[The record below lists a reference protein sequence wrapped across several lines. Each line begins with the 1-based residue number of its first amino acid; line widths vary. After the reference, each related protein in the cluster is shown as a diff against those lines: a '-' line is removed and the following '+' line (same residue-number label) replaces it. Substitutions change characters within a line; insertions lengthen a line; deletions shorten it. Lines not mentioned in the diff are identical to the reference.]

1 MVWSD
6 PCRARRGAA
15 ECGACRSPGTTSSAT
30 ACGPSSSTAAPPAPR
45 PRCSTSG
52 CRTPGPTAP
61 GWPSTCGAAPRRP
74 RTCCSRWSLRG
85 APHAYRRSEAA
96 QVAAAVAPW
105 SEADAAKRIFDASR
119 PLRAAG
125 IPVLEALDVIASQ
138 MRDIVTTPTA
148 KGDLSRELTARLD
161 APYLRFCRVC
171 DATHTYEQPF
181 RLALL
186 RAGLEL
192 EPGTSP
198 PVLRRIPGWRGP
210 AARVPEHLDP
220 VRAVL
225 HLLGPATP
233 RHVAAYVDAP
243 VREVGARWPEDVTT
257 VEVDGEERSMLTG
270 DVDALTGGADVEGWA
285 AGTVRP
291 LPAGPGPGDRG
302 AGRGGPQ
309 GPVAH
314 ARPPRSAARR
324 TRGGRHL
331 AAPVVREEAAPPG
344 GGVVRGGAPGPA
356 RTRRPNAWPPSGA
369 RRSTATCPRPARGS
383 APCPGRRRRTW

>member
-1 MVWSD
+1 MQVSRD
-6 PCRARRGAA
+6 DILRYRVRTQQLDGSASGTDAAVLDLGVQDSGPDGSGLALDLRG
-15 ECGACRSPGTTSSAT
+15 S
-30 ACGPSSSTAAPPAPR
+30 APPA
-45 PRCSTSG
+45 
-52 CRTPGPTAP
+52 ADLLL
-61 GWPSTCGAAPRRP
+61 A
-74 RTCCSRWSLRG
+74 WSLRG
-85 APHAYRRSEAA
+85 APHAYRRSEAG

-148 KGDLSRELTARLD
+148 KGDLSSELTARLD
-161 APYLRFCRVC
+161 PPYLRFCRVC

-210 AARVPEHLDP
+210 AERVPAHLDP

-257 VEVDGEERSMLTG
+257 VEVDGEERSVLTD
-270 DVDALTGGADVEGWA
+270 DVDALTGGADVEGVRLLGPFDLFLQGRDRETVVPDEA
-285 AGTVRP
+285 ARKDLWRTLGRPGALLDGHEVVGTWR
-291 LPAGPGPGDRG
+291 
-302 AGRGGPQ
+302 
-309 GPVAH
+309 
-314 ARPPRSAARR
+314 PRSSGKKLR
-324 TRGGRHL
+324 L
-331 AAPVVREEAAPPG
+331 LVVVWSGAERPDGTDEAAERLATF
-344 GGVVRGGAPGPA
+344 RGQAFDGYVEKG
-356 RTRRPNAWPPSGA
+356 
-369 RRSTATCPRPARGS
+369 
-383 APCPGRRRRTW
+383 

>member
-1 MVWSD
+1 MQVSRD
-6 PCRARRGAA
+6 DILRYRVRTQQLDGSAPGTDAAVLDLGVQDSGPDGAGLALELRGA
-15 ECGACRSPGTTSSAT
+15 R
-30 ACGPSSSTAAPPAPR
+30 PPAEELLL
-45 PRCSTSG
+45 
-52 CRTPGPTAP
+52 A
-61 GWPSTCGAAPRRP
+61 
-74 RTCCSRWSLRG
+74 WSLRG

-125 IPVLEALDVIASQ
+125 IPVLEALDVVAAQ
-138 MRDIVTTPTA
+138 MRDIVTTPTP

-181 RLALL
+181 RLSLL

-210 AARVPEHLDP
+210 AARVPDHLDP

-233 RHVAAYVDAP
+233 RQVAGYVDSP
-243 VREVGARWPEDVTT
+243 VREVAARWPEDTT
-257 VEVDGEERSMLTG
+257 AVDVDGEERSMLAA
-270 DVDALTGGADVEGWA
+270 DVEALTGADEVEGVRMLGPFDLFLQARDRETVVPDEAARKDLWRTLGRPGGLLDGHEVVGTWRPRSSGKKLRLRVA
-285 AGTVRP
+285 VWSGAERPAGT
-291 LPAGPGPGDRG
+291 DE
-302 AGRGGPQ
+302 
-309 GPVAH
+309 
-314 ARPPRSAARR
+314 AAER
-324 TRGGRHL
+324 L
-331 AAPVVREEAAPPG
+331 AA
-344 GGVVRGGAPGPA
+344 VRGQAFDGYV
-356 RTRRPNAWPPSGA
+356 S
-369 RRSTATCPRPARGS
+369 
-383 APCPGRRRRTW
+383 